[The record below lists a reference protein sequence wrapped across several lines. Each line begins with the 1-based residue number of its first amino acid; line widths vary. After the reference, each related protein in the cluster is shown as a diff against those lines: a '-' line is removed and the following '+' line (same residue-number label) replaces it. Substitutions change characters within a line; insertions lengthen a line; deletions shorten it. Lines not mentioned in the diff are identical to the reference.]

1 MQPVLRPARMCDA
14 KKIHGLL
21 MECSAEGLLLP
32 RSLSNLYGQIR
43 DFRILETSGG
53 EFIGC
58 AALAVIWENLAEVR
72 SLAIA
77 KPWRGNGFGNI
88 LVDECCKDARRI
100 GIDRVFALTYQ
111 VRFFERN
118 GFGVVSKDEQ
128 PTPEP
133 TATPTP
139 KPTMMP

>member
-1 MQPVLRPARMCDA
+1 MFGGGPAVAAFAVEPVRPDQGFP
-14 KKIHGLL
+14 HSGT
-21 MECSAEGLLLP
+21 G
-32 RSLSNLYGQIR
+32 
-43 DFRILETSGG
+43 GG

-111 VRFFERN
+111 VRFSS
-118 GFGVVSKDEQ
+118 G
-128 PTPEP
+128 
-133 TATPTP
+133 TALAW
-139 KPTMMP
+139 

>member
-1 MQPVLRPARMCDA
+1 M
-14 KKIHGLL
+14 
-21 MECSAEGLLLP
+21 
-32 RSLSNLYGQIR
+32 
-43 DFRILETSGG
+43 
-53 EFIGC
+53 
-58 AALAVIWENLAEVR
+58 IWENLAEVR

-118 GFGVVSKDEQ
+118 GFGVVSKDLLPQ
-128 PTPEP
+128 RVGSSVRTAPVSPTV
-133 TATPTP
+133 T
-139 KPTMMP
+139 KWR